1 MADLGFIGNIFN
13 PSGGTAA
20 TSQPT
25 GTNVYQTNIP
35 AYAQPYVQNMMD
47 ATQAQIFQT
56 DASGNVTGFNPYQ
69 PYTGMTQDQYNAAS
83 QAVAGFSPLQQQ
95 AQSAAANLQMPG
107 QYQGATNLAGASGLG
122 ALGTVGQAGMYGG
135 MGARA
140 GQQAAGQSNMYGGL
154 GALAGQQGANI
165 GQSLGQMSTDPN
177 AVASYMNPYIQN
189 ALNPALQLSN
199 QQYGMMGQ
207 QEQANATKAGA
218 FGGTREA
225 LMAGLNQQNQ
235 MLANNQLIGN
245 AYNTAFG
252 NAQQQMNAANQ
263 AALSG
268 NQQALSGYGMGLQG
282 AGQAGQMG
290 IAGSQAGLAG
300 VGAQQAGYGQAGT
313 AGANLANIGG
323 QQLAAQQG
331 ILNTQSQQ
339 GALQQGNAQQII
351 NQGIQ
356 NYATAQQYPLMELG
370 TMSNMLH
377 GLPMQAATTQQYQ
390 AAPSPLNQAVGV
402 AGVAGALG
410 GKAGGLA
417 RGIKGYA
424 LGGVIDSTQADLEN
438 MPTEALQQEFQTT
451 ESPTIKNQI
460 KQILQARAGSQYAGG
475 GIIAFADGNDGQ
487 AISADPA
494 MVRQAYVDAANL
506 QAAQNSPS
514 DTPVNHSRFA
524 AMGTPTSRFSDDSNS
539 PQDLGLTAADIRA
552 GRTTPQA
559 ATLGTAQAARLGI
572 TAAKSP
578 ELPNYTND
586 VPYSPTAA
594 SQPLSAQLASALAK
608 QTSAA
613 SQPLSAQ
620 LASASASPDGA
631 PPGAITN
638 ADPKQKLN
646 IPAIVAEKSSKKTV
660 EVGNNPDIPGFLS
673 IPTEEEQAKM
683 KDAYTKKMEAYL
695 GPDDSAERL
704 AKLDKRLDRE
714 SKMYD
719 KNQRMLYAS
728 MWAKI
733 GSTPGS
739 LIQATLAGIQH
750 AIPQLITND
759 EKRSQALNAIDDAK
773 AEVNKA
779 KRAEA
784 LKKWGLADDHTSKA
798 VDHILKANATAA
810 SIYNTEKSFE
820 GTIESHKISARA
832 TVEAA
837 KMRQE
842 GDNRDRNIRFFDSK
856 LTEIPSKIAAIK
868 QKNTVLYNMANAP
881 NPNNDPKIAQ
891 SIKTANDK
899 LENDPE
905 VVALRNEQRNLQN
918 RLNTYL
924 GTTVNAPPENTPN
937 AVPKVGETKNGYKF
951 KGGNPND
958 KNNWEK
964 Q

>member
-13 PSGGTAA
+13 PSGGTTA

-35 AYAQPYVQNMMD
+35 AYAQPYVQNMLN

-300 VGAQQAGYGQAGT
+300 VGAQQAGYGQAGA

-356 NYATAQQYPLMELG
+356 NYATAQQYPLMEVG
-370 TMSNMLH
+370 TMSNMVH

-390 AAPSPLNQAVGV
+390 AAPSALNQAVGV

-424 LGGVIDSTQADLEN
+424 LGGIIDSTQADLEN

-451 ESPTIKNQI
+451 QSPTIKNQI

-475 GIIAFADGNDGQ
+475 GIIAFSNSTEKNNESLVQENPEA
-487 AISADPA
+487 S
-494 MVRQAYVDAANL
+494 RQAYVEAAKMLQEQNPPA
-506 QAAQNSPS
+506 QAA
-514 DTPVNHSRFA
+514 PVNYSRFA

-594 SQPLSAQLASALAK
+594 AQPFPAQKTSV
-608 QTSAA
+608 QTPP
-613 SQPLSAQ
+613 PL
-620 LASASASPDGA
+620 GGT

-646 IPAIVAEKSSKKTV
+646 IPAIVAEKSSKKTI

-673 IPTEEEQAKM
+673 IPTEEEQIKM

-759 EKRSQALNAIDDAK
+759 EKRNQALNAIDDAK

-798 VDHILKANATAA
+798 VDHILKANVTAA
-810 SIYNTEKSFE
+810 SVYNTQKSFE

-837 KMRQE
+837 KIRQQ
-842 GDNRDRNIRFFDSK
+842 GDNIDRNIRFYDSK
-856 LTEIPSKIAAIK
+856 LTEIPSRIAVIK
-868 QKNTVLYNMANAP
+868 QKNPVLYNMANAP

-924 GTTVNAPPENTPN
+924 GTTVN
-937 AVPKVGETKNGYKF
+937 VPVAGNKNQKVIKL
-951 KGGNPND
+951 D
-958 KNNWEK
+958 
-964 Q
+964 

>member
-13 PSGGTAA
+13 PNGGTAA

-475 GIIAFADGNDGQ
+475 GIIAFSNSTEKNNESLVQENPEA
-487 AISADPA
+487 S
-494 MVRQAYVDAANL
+494 RQAYVEAAKMLQEQNPPA
-506 QAAQNSPS
+506 QAA
-514 DTPVNHSRFA
+514 PVNHSRFA

-539 PQDLGLTAADIRA
+539 PQGSGLTAADIRA

-572 TAAKSP
+572 TAA
-578 ELPNYTND
+578 N
-586 VPYSPTAA
+586 VPPPPPPAQPAVQPAA
-594 SQPLSAQLASALAK
+594 QPPAQQAPAPAQ
-608 QTSAA
+608 QTSG
-613 SQPLSAQ
+613 QTP
-620 LASASASPDGA
+620 PPPGGT

-638 ADPKQKLN
+638 AAPKQKPN
-646 IPAIVAEKSSKKTV
+646 IPAIVAENSYKKTV

-673 IPTEEEQAKM
+673 PPTEEEQIKM
-683 KDAYTKKMEAYL
+683 KDAYIKKMEAYL